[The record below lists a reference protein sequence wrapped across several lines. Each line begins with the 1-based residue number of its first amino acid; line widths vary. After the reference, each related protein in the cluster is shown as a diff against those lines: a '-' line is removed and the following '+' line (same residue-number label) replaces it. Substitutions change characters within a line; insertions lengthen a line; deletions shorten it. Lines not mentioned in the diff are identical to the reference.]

1 MMAFT
6 KDAEHGDEGQEAVQI
21 EHSSQAG
28 WDEAAWDVFAG
39 AHPAGHPLQLHAWGR
54 LKREFGWEDA
64 RLGLSEGGKLIAGA
78 QVLFRR
84 LPHLGFL
91 PARLAYVPKGPLV
104 DWQDESLVRRLC
116 ADLWQFC
123 RHRGAVALKIEP
135 EIADGD
141 AIAHVLQQMGFRP
154 GRTVQPRMTV
164 WIDLRAD
171 EETILARMHQKWRYN
186 VRLAGRKGVVVR
198 EGRAEDLPVFGALM
212 QATGQ
217 RNTFG
222 VHEPAYYR
230 RFWELFAPQGSA
242 ALLLAE
248 HEGEPL
254 AALMAA
260 RLADRAYYLYGASG
274 NDDRNL
280 MPNHLLQWETMRWA
294 RAHGCTAYDLWGIPD
309 EAGIDPEAPI
319 PDSAS
324 GLWGVWRFKRGFGG
338 QVVRYTGAWDRLAAP
353 MLAGLAGAFMR

>member
-1 MMAFT
+1 MQVG
-6 KDAEHGDEGQEAVQI
+6 HSGQT
-21 EHSSQAG
+21 G
-28 WDEAAWDVFAG
+28 WDEAAWDAFVAG
-39 AHPAGHPLQLHAWGR
+39 HPAAHPLQLAAWGR

-64 RLGLSEGGKLIAGA
+64 RLGLSEGGRLAAGA

-84 LPHLGFL
+84 LPRLGFL
-91 PARLAYVPKGPLV
+91 PLRLAYVPKGPLL
-104 DWQDESLVRRLC
+104 DWQDEALAGRLL
-116 ADLWQFC
+116 AEVWRFC
-123 RHRGAVALKIEP
+123 LRRGAVALKIEP
-135 EIADGD
+135 ELPDDPAL
-141 AIAHVLQQMGFRP
+141 ASLLRRLGFRP
-154 GRTVQPRMTV
+154 GRAVQPRTTV
-164 WIDLRAD
+164 WVDLQPD

-198 EGRAEDLPVFGALM
+198 AGGVGDLPAFGALM

-230 RFWELFAPQGSA
+230 RFWELFAPSGHA
-242 ALLLAE
+242 ALFLAE

-254 AALMAA
+254 AGLMAA
-260 RLADRAYYLYGASG
+260 RLAGRAYYLYGASG

-294 RAHGCTAYDLWGIPD
+294 RANGCTAYDLWGVPD
-309 EAGIDPEAPI
+309 EVGIDADAPI
-319 PDSAS
+319 PDPVT

-338 QVVRYTGAWDRLAAP
+338 RVVRYAGAWDRLTAP
-353 MLAGLAGAFMR
+353 MLAGVAGAFMR